1 MNLRLILYYHNLYI
15 NMSNTSENE
24 IIDEDSEHLY
34 DIFSEWSE
42 DEIDTAIPIDEIET
56 VIPMNQIQTSIL
68 TDELEIVIPLD
79 EIESIGENYN
89 IDDNESSE

>member
-42 DEIDTAIPIDEIET
+42 D
-56 VIPMNQIQTSIL
+56 
-68 TDELEIVIPLD
+68 
-79 EIESIGENYN
+79 
-89 IDDNESSE
+89 